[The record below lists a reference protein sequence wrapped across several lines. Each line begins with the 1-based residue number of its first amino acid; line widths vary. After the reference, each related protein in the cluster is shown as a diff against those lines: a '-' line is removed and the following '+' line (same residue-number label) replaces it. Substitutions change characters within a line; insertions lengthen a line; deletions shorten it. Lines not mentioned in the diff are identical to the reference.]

1 MSKPCMQVNIIPL
14 IHEFFST
21 CKTYDLA
28 IEFLRTNRMS
38 KIFDYTL
45 VNSRKILLA
54 LVIYQFGKDVDY
66 PEALQSKARQMILYF
81 LKNKEDE
88 ENERKNVVEKYLV
101 EFNNYKK
108 EDLKKYMYELGVEY
122 VQLQDIKDRMN
133 GELEDEVQWKEQI
146 EHLQKKI
153 LEYVNSCN
161 GYDEFQ
167 KCLASLLSIKQQIIE
182 EAVEKTYWNMVLA
195 DIQNKKFDLLIAN
208 FQDIKNMLLE
218 IHDDQDTKEIMDENY
233 FKQLLEN
240 ELFDERAMIGQ
251 IEFIFGKM
259 KKYGIP
265 VYDSL
270 IEKTKNGLIKD
281 ILDKGLIPDVIV
293 KTFHKTV
300 PMLKFY
306 LEIIQIYRKKI
317 KDSDHNKISVT
328 KSNMNQS

>member
-1 MSKPCMQVNIIPL
+1 MSKPCIQVNIIPL
-14 IHEFFST
+14 IHQFFST

-28 IEFLRTNRMS
+28 TEFLRTNRMS

-81 LKNKEDE
+81 LKNKGDE
-88 ENERKNVVEKYLV
+88 ENERKNVVEQYLI
-101 EFNNYKK
+101 EFDNYKK

-122 VQLQDIKDRMN
+122 AQLQDIKDRMN
-133 GELEDEVQWKEQI
+133 GGELEDEVQWKEQI

-153 LEYVNSCN
+153 LEYVHSSN

-167 KCLASLLSIKQQIIE
+167 KCLASLLSIKQQMIE
-182 EAVEKTYWNMVLA
+182 EAMEKTYWKMVLE

-218 IHDDQDTKEIMDENY
+218 IHEDQDTKEIMDENY

-251 IEFIFGKM
+251 IDFIFGKM

-265 VYDSL
+265 IYDSL
-270 IEKTKNGLIKD
+270 IDKTKNGLIKEIQD
-281 ILDKGLIPDVIV
+281 NGLSPDVIV
-293 KTFHKTV
+293 KTFQKTV

-317 KDSDHNKISVT
+317 KEINNSGNK
-328 KSNMNQS
+328 K